1 MKSSK
6 VKYVTASAQ
15 VIGDILKRAVKNKLP
30 PDAEV
35 LRVNYNILTNNY
47 ELVVYSEEYE
57 NVPEGATIPKL
68 EEPLVS
74 SDVLK

>member
-30 PDAEV
+30 PDAEI
-35 LRVNYNILTNNY
+35 LRVNYNVLTNNY

-57 NVPEGATIPKL
+57 NVPEGAMIPKL

-74 SDVLK
+74 EDVLK

>member
-15 VIGDILKRAVKNKLP
+15 IIGDILKRAVKNKLP
-30 PDAEV
+30 KDAEV

-47 ELVVYSEEYE
+47 ELVIYSEEYE
-57 NVPEGATIPKL
+57 NVPEGAMIPKL
-68 EEPLVS
+68 DEPLVS
-74 SDVLK
+74 EDVLK

>member
-6 VKYVTASAQ
+6 IKYIEASAQ
-15 VIGDILKRAVKNKLP
+15 VIADIFKRAIKNKLP
-30 PDAEV
+30 QDAEV

-47 ELVVYSEEYE
+47 ELVIYSEEYDE
-57 NVPEGATIPKL
+57 IPEGSKIPKL
-68 EEPLVS
+68 EEPIIS